1 MIYDSPPRKPY
12 HDNEDDESDLPL
24 TGIRRCLSHRSKA
37 VTENSLY
44 KKRLKNRQTPK
55 HPSP

>member
-1 MIYDSPPRKPY
+1 MIHPPRKPY